1 MNRRDCLLATLGLS
15 AALCSPLGRGQAPA
29 PPIGE
34 VKPLGQDRFQ
44 IGSIVVDK
52 RARRFTVPGRVHVL
66 GKPLEYLATTKGGWK
81 HYEALLELDTTGS
94 EFNLACIL
102 VGLEPPSNQAAFER
116 YSREPLAGQRAA
128 LYIGWTEGAKRRRLS
143 AADALHNPQTGGKAA
158 AIDWIYLGSPA
169 SQAGGPFAAD
179 VTGTLVGFV
188 HDPTSVIESVG
199 GVGIGAYGSVQG
211 NKALPPVGT
220 AIELIVEVPPVKK

>member
-1 MNRRDCLLATLGLS
+1 MNRRGCLHATLGLS
-15 AALCSPLGRGQAPA
+15 VAICSPLGGGPTPA
-29 PPIGE
+29 PRLGDL
-34 VKPLGQDRFQ
+34 KPLGKDRFQ

-81 HYEALLELDTTGS
+81 HYEALLELDATGS

-102 VGLEPPSNQAAFER
+102 VGLERPPNQAAFER

-128 LYIGWTEGAKRRRLS
+128 LYIGWSEGATRRRLS
-143 AADALHNPQTGGKAA
+143 AADALHNPQTNGKATS
-158 AIDWIYLGSPA
+158 IDWVYLGSPA

-188 HDPTSVIESVG
+188 HDPASVIESVG

-211 NKALPPVGT
+211 NTALPPVGS